1 MLNTIG
7 GFLVL
12 GAALS
17 FAAGI
22 GLLQRESWGRILALV
37 MAFLRGWEDPSVFIK
52 SANARRLGGG
62 DVDLRSGLR
71 TAGALTFKVTNKLDA
86 DHGFAIDAM
95 KVKQVMKP
103 GEEVTISVPM
113 GDLDQALA
121 VYKFYCHLH
130 PGHIGGTLVVVK

>member
-1 MLNTIG
+1 MKKSGIIA
-7 GFLVL
+7 VL
-12 GAALS
+12 A
-17 FAAGI
+17 FVMFAGI
-22 GLLQRESWGRILALV
+22 GLV
-37 MAFLRGWEDPSVFIK
+37 SVAQAQDGKFVAVEIAGTK
-52 SANARRLGGG
+52 FWLGGG

-86 DHGFAIDAM
+86 DHGFAIDAL
-95 KVKQVMKP
+95 KVKQVVKP

-130 PGHIGGTLVVVK
+130 PGHIGGTLVVIK